1 MLLIQFMVWSFYGM
15 KNCVHYVEYLECVV
29 LSRHTRDFSLMWNKL
44 CQMVIF
50 NMHKIWTIHLQCR
63 NLANSLCLTMP
74 KIITNF
80 QPRFFFPVRVMV
92 ILSIQSTTIHLSC
105 RKFITISLHCLD
117 IYFLR
122 RLLRQ
127 TTKPQM
133 FHTKPNCRCSIFIG
147 YYIPTIFQGKWILH
161 LNNKLTI
168 VKCNCEN
175 VEIYLGADRTV
186 CMQVFVTA
194 DWIICFFFL

>member
-1 MLLIQFMVWSFYGM
+1 MRYVADTIHGLI
-15 KNCVHYVEYLECVV
+15 V
-29 LSRHTRDFSLMWNKL
+29 LWNEKLCAKYAEFGSALRCLDMNTWDFSLMWNKL

-63 NLANSLCLTMP
+63 NLANSLCVTMP

-133 FHTKPNCRCSIFIG
+133 FHTKPSCRCSIFIG
-147 YYIPTIFQGKWILH
+147 YYISTIFQGKWILF
-161 LNNKLTI
+161 
-168 VKCNCEN
+168 E
-175 VEIYLGADRTV
+175 
-186 CMQVFVTA
+186 
-194 DWIICFFFL
+194 